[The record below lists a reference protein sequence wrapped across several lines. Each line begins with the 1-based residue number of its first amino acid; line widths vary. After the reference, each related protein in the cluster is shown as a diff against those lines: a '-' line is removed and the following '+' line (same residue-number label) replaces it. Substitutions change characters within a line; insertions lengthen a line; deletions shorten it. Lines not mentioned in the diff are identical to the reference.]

1 LVIKQGEDK
10 EQDQVA
16 LQKIEEL
23 NKQLEVNYYYYYN
36 AITINTN
43 HKQICPSLSISFFF
57 FFLKNTSF
65 KRKPMKIVSA
75 FTKKHWPKRTS
86 C

>member
-1 LVIKQGEDK
+1 LVIKQGEEK

-23 NKQLEVNYYYYYN
+23 NKQLEVNYYYYYYN

-43 HKQICPSLSISFFF
+43 HKQI
-57 FFLKNTSF
+57 
-65 KRKPMKIVSA
+65 
-75 FTKKHWPKRTS
+75 
-86 C
+86 